1 MIEIKKIETGRIE
14 NGEVVITATQWGLFQ
29 SGHEWSRHDTEA
41 EAITEMDWMTSDDY
55 QLSI

>member
-41 EAITEMDWMTSDDY
+41 EAITEMDRMPSDDN
-55 QLSI
+55 QHSV